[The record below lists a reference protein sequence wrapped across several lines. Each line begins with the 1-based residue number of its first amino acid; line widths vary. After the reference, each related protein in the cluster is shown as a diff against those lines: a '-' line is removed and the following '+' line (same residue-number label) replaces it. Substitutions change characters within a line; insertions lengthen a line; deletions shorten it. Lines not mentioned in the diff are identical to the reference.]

1 MFTIASDYCGFVV
14 LCPSVAM
21 SQKIFKKHK
30 ISTLIKHEYKLLW
43 PRTLDNCSPGVG
55 LTDPS

>member
-14 LCPSVAM
+14 LYPYVAM

-30 ISTLIKHEYKLLW
+30 ISTLI
-43 PRTLDNCSPGVG
+43 
-55 LTDPS
+55 